1 MKYLK
6 VKREK
11 STSDVRHYVRN
22 ADLLPAVI
30 EAKKLGKVTP
40 KLSDLFWKIAENYS
54 RKHNFI
60 RYSYR
65 SDMVGAAVAN
75 LCQNALKFDHEKY
88 NNPFAYYTT
97 AIHNSFL
104 QFIAD
109 EKKHADLRDK
119 LLIESGANAS
129 FGFEDRSRDEG
140 FDSDDMRYVDE
151 PDLGEK
157 EIDLSKGDDGLTNF
171 DNVKI
176 QHRAR
181 IPGQVTRYGPGDF
194 EICPETGNFIPKK
207 KEEPVIEEKKAR
219 KPRVKKEE
227 VAVEATTKKVT
238 AKSTK
243 AKKAAEK
250 AETVEVSAKKTVK
263 KVAVKSAK
271 AAPVKKVAKTTKEVK
286 PATKKVAAKKATKK
300 GA

>member
-11 STSDVRHYVRN
+11 STSEVRHYVRN

-30 EAKKLGKVTP
+30 EAKQLGKVTQ

-65 SDMVGAAVAN
+65 TDMVAAAVAN

-104 QFIAD
+104 QYIAD

-119 LLIESGANAS
+119 LLLAAGANPS
-129 FGFEDRSRDEG
+129 FGFSDRSKG
-140 FDSDDMRYVDE
+140 GYDSDDRHYDIE
-151 PDLGEK
+151 PDLNER
-157 EIDLSKGDDGLTNF
+157 EIDLSKGEDSLTNF
-171 DNVKI
+171 ENVKI
-176 QHRAR
+176 QHRSR
-181 IPGQVTRYGPGDF
+181 IPSPVVKYGPGDF
-194 EICPETGNFIPKK
+194 DICPITGNFILKK
-207 KEEPVIEEKKAR
+207 KEEPVVDER
-219 KPRVKKEE
+219 KPRKPRAKKVELVAEEVKKP
-227 VAVEATTKKVT
+227 TR
-238 AKSTK
+238 
-243 AKKAAEK
+243 AKK
-250 AETVEVSAKKTVK
+250 EVVKEPVKKTV
-263 KVAVKSAK
+263 VKTT
-271 AAPVKKVAKTTKEVK
+271 KTTKETKAK
-286 PATKKVAAKKATKK
+286 PAKISAPKKAIVAKPAKPTKVVAKKKATKK